1 MPTFS
6 VVIPAFN
13 REHHI
18 SRAVRSCLNQENA
31 TFEVVVV
38 DDGSS
43 DNTFGIAAGIADPR
57 LSVLR
62 HPVNRGANAAR
73 NTGALA
79 AKGDWIIF
87 LDSDDELAPGA
98 LDTIS
103 AIAGKAADDVHR
115 LAFMYRRD
123 DGRVS
128 PLPALREQIVD
139 YPAYLAWLE
148 GRQIYDFLPCTRK
161 LTFEYV
167 RYSESHW
174 SDTALY
180 QMAFAKRYRT
190 WFREEIVAFVHLD
203 AVNRVSYM
211 RRTPKQSRISAAE
224 LGKNVDTLLECHG
237 DAMRKLAPRRLQ
249 MFCRLRA
256 AYHFLA
262 GNRAAGIRQGF
273 ACLRATP
280 WLPEVWFLL
289 ILGVANTSALAKVR
303 SWRRPAQAYRQ
314 QLRSVVFSSIR
325 ASMRAEGGKQ
335 EASESPAVGPTPP
348 SWH

>member
-1 MPTFS
+1 VEEVLPALS
-6 VVIPAFN
+6 IVIPAFN
-13 REHHI
+13 REHQI

-31 TFEVVVV
+31 IFEVIVV
-38 DDGSS
+38 DDGST
-43 DNTFGIAAGIADPR
+43 DNSFGIVAGIADPR

-79 AKGDWIIF
+79 AKGEWIIF

-98 LDTIS
+98 LETTG
-103 AIAGKAADDVHR
+103 AIAAIAADDVHR

-139 YPAYLAWLE
+139 YAGYLAWLDE
-148 GRQIYDFLPCTRK
+148 RQISDFLPCTRK

-167 RYSESHW
+167 RYPESRW

-180 QMAFAKRYRT
+180 QMDFAKRYRT
-190 WFREEIVAFVHLD
+190 WFREEVLAFVHLD
-203 AVNRVSYM
+203 AVNRVGFM
-211 RRTPKQSRISAAE
+211 RRTPKQSRISAVE

-249 MFCRLRA
+249 MSWRLRA

-262 GNRAAGIRQGF
+262 GNRAAGIKQGL

-280 WLPEVWFLL
+280 FLPEVWFLL

-314 QLRSVVFSSIR
+314 QLRSVVFSFIR
-325 ASMRAEGGKQ
+325 TSMRAEGRRQ
-335 EASESPAVGPTPP
+335 EASESPRRN
-348 SWH
+348 